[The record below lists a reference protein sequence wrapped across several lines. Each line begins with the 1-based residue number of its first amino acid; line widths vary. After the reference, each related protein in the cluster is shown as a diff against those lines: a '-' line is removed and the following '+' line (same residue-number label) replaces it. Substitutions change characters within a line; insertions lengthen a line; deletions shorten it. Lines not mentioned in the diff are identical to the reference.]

1 MLGATIC
8 HLEQKQV
15 EVTSTPIKRRQV
27 QLEIIGELGESPKTS
42 PVALVE
48 NNFTKV

>member
-1 MLGATIC
+1 MLVATIS
-8 HLEQKQV
+8 HLEQKQA
-15 EVTSTPIKRRQV
+15 EVTSTPIKRRQI
-27 QLEIIGELGESPKTS
+27 QLQTIGELGES